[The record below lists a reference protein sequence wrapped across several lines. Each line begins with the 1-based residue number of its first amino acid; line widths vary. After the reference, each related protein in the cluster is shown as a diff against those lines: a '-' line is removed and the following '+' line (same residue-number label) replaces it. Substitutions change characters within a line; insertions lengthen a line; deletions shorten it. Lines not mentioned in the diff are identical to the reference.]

1 MQLDGVQQLNRL
13 FSTHPLSREEP
24 AKAWMRFLRCQIR
37 SRLHTEVVFQWIG
50 GQSLLVRRGMTGA
63 TGNIC
68 VGLHEFSDM
77 MVALHFLRE
86 GDLFLD
92 IGANVGSYS
101 VLASGVCRARSWAFE
116 PDSITAEHLRR
127 NLKLNRLESLVK
139 IHQCALGPE
148 EGDVGFTTGLD
159 MENRVAGAEEG
170 EADVQIVRQK
180 PLYALVKNENP
191 LMMKIEVGRLRN
203 RRARRCGKSAAN
215 AVPESHRN

>member
-127 NLKLNRLESLVK
+127 NLKLNRLESS
-139 IHQCALGPE
+139 G
-148 EGDVGFTTGLD
+148 
-159 MENRVAGAEEG
+159 
-170 EADVQIVRQK
+170 
-180 PLYALVKNENP
+180 ENP
-191 LMMKIEVGRLRN
+191 PMRPRSRGGRCRLYN
-203 RRARRCGKSAAN
+203 RIGYGEQGCRRRGRRSGRSDCSPKTSLCAGQ
-215 AVPESHRN
+215 E